1 MMLQPRPIVRKL
13 SRALPRTHLHNTS
26 RSFTNRQSS
35 QAHVASAY
43 VARRQLHFL
52 RSISLV
58 TSVGATLALWQW
70 YTGEKFIK
78 DVHAEA
84 PPENEVVFEEPKKT
98 KGLGK
103 EDVRDLISSQHL
115 QVKRSWENPGVYAWG
130 SNSGKVVAPDSN
142 DTVIK
147 RPQRIPFFDGKLL
160 RDLKL
165 DRYFG
170 VAIDEKGN
178 LVQWGTAFSS
188 ASSGPTVTLRGKNLQ
203 SLAISRDRIIGM
215 SKDGKVYSVPVS
227 QEDQEHDPKPL
238 ESTWMPFWNTRSKIG
253 YRRVEP
259 QNLGWN
265 EKVTAIAGGAE
276 HVLLMTSKGRVF
288 SAASSG
294 LDFPSRGQLG
304 IPGLTWLT
312 RPTGAYDQCHEITT
326 LRGFDI
332 QKVAAGEFH
341 SLVLDK
347 EGRAF
352 SFGDNSLGQLGF
364 DYSSESSMVDAP
376 SLINIQRLYAASNQI
391 PQVTGIAAGGSN
403 SYFTIDATKK
413 ASPTD
418 NTALARNLGR
428 VTADTWA
435 CGHGIWG
442 NLGNGRW
449 THIQGMPTK
458 IPAFSGLFEYD
469 EINKKA
475 VPIRLSHLS
484 VGATHAAAVMNN
496 ITYLDANAR
505 SSKNDTNWGADILF
519 FGNNEY
525 YQLGTGKR
533 NNISNPTYIQALD
546 VESERKVRGKEDH
559 RFHITPR
566 KSVRINGR
574 SVSVEQR
581 VECGKS
587 VTAVYSGL

>member
-1 MMLQPRPIVRKL
+1 MPQSRPVTQALARSGPRIHKVP
-13 SRALPRTHLHNTS
+13 T

-35 QAHVASAY
+35 HAQVASAY
-43 VARRQLHFL
+43 VARRQLHFV
-52 RSISLV
+52 RSVALV
-58 TSVGATLALWQW
+58 TSVGTSLALWQW
-70 YTGEKFIK
+70 FTGEKLIK

-84 PPENEVVFEEPKKT
+84 PADAEVVFEKPKKT

-130 SNSGKVVAPDSN
+130 SNSGKVVAPDSQEN
-142 DTVIK
+142 VIK
-147 RPQRIPFFDGKLL
+147 RPQRIPFFDGRLL

-170 VAIDEKGN
+170 AAIDEKGN
-178 LVQWGTAFSS
+178 LLQWGTAFSS
-188 ASSGPTVTLRGKNLQ
+188 TTTQPTLTLRGKNLQ
-203 SLAISRDRIIGM
+203 SLTISRDRIIGM
-215 SKDGKVYSVPVS
+215 GKDGKVYSVPVS

-238 ESTWMPFWNTRSKIG
+238 ESTWIPFWNSRSSIS
-253 YRRVEP
+253 YRRMDPE
-259 QNLGWN
+259 NLSWG

-276 HVLLMTSKGRVF
+276 HILLMTSKGRVF

-312 RPTGAYDQCHEITT
+312 RPSDAYDQPHEITT

-341 SLVLDK
+341 SLALDRD
-347 EGRAF
+347 GRVF

-364 DYSSESSMVDAP
+364 DYNSESSVIDAP
-376 SLINIQRLYAASNQI
+376 SLIPIQRLYAGTSQT

-403 SYFTIDATKK
+403 SYFTIDATKTAGPK
-413 ASPTD
+413 DDASSV
-418 NTALARNLGR
+418 RGLGR
-428 VTADTWA
+428 MTADTWA

-442 NLGNGRW
+442 SLGNGRW

-458 IPAFSGLFEYD
+458 IPALSGLFEYD
-469 EINKKA
+469 EVNNKA
-475 VPIRLSHLS
+475 VPIRLARLS

-496 ITYLDANAR
+496 ITYLDANAK

-533 NNISNPTYIQALD
+533 NNISNPAYIQALD
-546 VESERKVRGKEDH
+546 VEAERKVRGKEDH

-566 KSVRINGR
+566 KTIKVNGK

-581 VECGKS
+581 IECGKS

>member
-1 MMLQPRPIVRKL
+1 MLQPRPFI
-13 SRALPRTHLHNTS
+13 RALPRVS
-26 RSFTNRQSS
+26 SRVQRASVRSFANRQSS
-35 QAHVASAY
+35 HAQVASAY
-43 VARRQLHFL
+43 FARRQLHFL
-52 RSISLV
+52 RSIAVV
-58 TSVGATLALWQW
+58 TSIGATLALWQW
-70 YTGEKFIK
+70 YTGEKLIK
-78 DVHAEA
+78 DAHAES
-84 PPENEVVFEEPKKT
+84 PPTDGEVVFEKPKKT

-130 SNSGKVVAPDSN
+130 SNSGRVVAPDSQ
-142 DTVIK
+142 DAYIR
-147 RPQRIPFFDGKLL
+147 RPQRISFFDGRLL

-165 DRYFG
+165 DRFFG
-170 VAIDEKGN
+170 AAIDEKGN
-178 LVQWGTAFSS
+178 LLQWGTSFSPN
-188 ASSGPTVTLRGKNLQ
+188 SSNPTLTLQGKNLH
-203 SLAISRDRIIGM
+203 SLALSRDRIIGI
-215 SKDGKVYSVPVS
+215 SNDGKVYSVPVS
-227 QEDQEHDPKPL
+227 QEDQEHESKPL
-238 ESTWMPFWNTRSKIG
+238 ESTWIPFWKTRSKIG
-253 YRRVEP
+253 YRRLEP
-259 QNLGWN
+259 QELPWG

-276 HVLLMTSKGRVF
+276 HILLMTSKGRVF

-312 RPTGAYDQCHEITT
+312 RPSGAYDQCHEIIT

-332 QKVAAGEFH
+332 QKIAAGEYH
-341 SLVLDK
+341 SLALDK
-347 EGRAF
+347 DGRVF

-364 DYSSESSMVDAP
+364 DYTAESSVVDAP
-376 SLINIQRLYAASNQI
+376 SLVPIQRLYSGTSQN
-391 PQVTGIAAGGSN
+391 PQVTGIAAGGAN

-418 NTALARNLGR
+418 DASSVRGLGR

-442 NLGNGRW
+442 SLGNGRW
-449 THIQGMPTK
+449 THIQGLPTK

-469 EINKKA
+469 EVNNKA
-475 VPIRLSHLS
+475 VPIRLSRLS
-484 VGATHAAAVMNN
+484 VGATHAAAVMDN
-496 ITYLDANAR
+496 ITYLDANSK

-533 NNISNPTYIQALD
+533 NNVSNPTYIQALD
-546 VESERKVRGKEDH
+546 TEAERKVRGKEEH

-566 KSVRINGR
+566 KTIQVNGR